1 MRKIFQKKNAEED
14 YIDIDSPGFV
24 YEAPPTTVRFGSH
37 TSIGVKEDYEFVLEY
52 IERVK
57 NRKFK
62 KDWVFLTP
70 HDSYHGRVIAI
81 KVKAITSVADTK
93 DGYNDEYA

>member
-1 MRKIFQKKNAEED
+1 MKMFKKKNDEEN
-14 YIDIDSPGFV
+14 YLYIDSPGFV
-24 YEAPPTTVRFGSH
+24 YETPPTTVRFGSH

-52 IERVK
+52 IERVR
-57 NRKFK
+57 NRKSK
-62 KDWVFLTP
+62 NNWVFLTP

-93 DGYNDEYA
+93 DSGNDEYA